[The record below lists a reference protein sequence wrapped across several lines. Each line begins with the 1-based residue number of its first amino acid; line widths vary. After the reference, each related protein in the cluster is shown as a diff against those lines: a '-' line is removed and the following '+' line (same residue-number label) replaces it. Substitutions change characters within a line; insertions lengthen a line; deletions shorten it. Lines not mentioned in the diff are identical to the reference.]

1 MTGKECEL
9 TGFMRGSE
17 SKLGRSNVIDLN
29 KPNGVNFRQVDHRT
43 LQALVIN
50 NTKYLCK

>member
-1 MTGKECEL
+1 LKKDLKNISKEIITGKECEL

-29 KPNGVNFRQVDHRT
+29 KPNGVNFR
-43 LQALVIN
+43 
-50 NTKYLCK
+50 